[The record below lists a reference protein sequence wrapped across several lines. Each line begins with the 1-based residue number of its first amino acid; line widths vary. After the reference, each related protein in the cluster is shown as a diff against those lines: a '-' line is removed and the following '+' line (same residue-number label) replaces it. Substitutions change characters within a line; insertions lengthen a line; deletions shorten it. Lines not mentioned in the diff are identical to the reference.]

1 MKTAS
6 LIAAALLLLCWLVQ
20 YIYSRRYK
28 REFDVFYQ
36 RYTQQG
42 HFVPAHVAITAGLGS
57 LGTYIKAQWF
67 RGILYGK
74 KIKVKKNQYLP
85 AKTYEFVRLSSSER
99 LQTWMKNNGT
109 LLALEGVLFIMA
121 LIFMLI
127 ARMS

>member
-6 LIAAALLLLCWLVQ
+6 LIAAALLLVCWLAQ

-28 REFDVFYQ
+28 REFDVFYR

-42 HFVPAHVAITAGLGS
+42 HFVPAHVEIADGIGS
-57 LGTYIKAQWF
+57 LGTSIKVQWF
-67 RGILYGK
+67 RGILFGK
-74 KIKVKKNQYLP
+74 KIKVKRNQYLP
-85 AKTYEFVRLSSSER
+85 AKTYEFFRLSSSER

-109 LLALEGVLFIMA
+109 LLALEGLFFIMA